1 MYTGPNVTNDNL
13 VFGYDTGYGVA
24 DNTTVTRFYPGEPTT
39 NVLTTANASTTAS
52 WGASNTGSTTGA
64 VTFLVEDGMPFMRL
78 NNVTYVSGYPRFTG
92 QVFANSAT
100 VTGGFST
107 SFEAR
112 GTTGASLKLKIY
124 DNGSTKITNTATLTD
139 TWTRYTFDNQ
149 STSHNLNQP
158 YFNPN
163 TSNAIYDIR
172 NVQIEAKSHSTP
184 FVSGSR
190 SNTAS
195 LIDLKR
201 TEDISVANVSFDS
214 TGQPEFDGTD
224 DIIEVS
230 RQIDTANYSAEFV
243 FKASVNTSGTEHW
256 LGAQYIA
263 TTGRIVFDLYTDNT
277 LRNFISGTSIT
288 GGTTIATGVW
298 YHAVFTRDSSGSAKI
313 YLNGAQDATGTV
325 STATPLNTNFQIGGS
340 TVLNSKEFT
349 GNIAVVKVYNKVLS
363 AAEVT
368 QNYNAYKNR
377 FNI

>member
-1 MYTGPNVTNDNL
+1 M
-13 VFGYDTGYGVA
+13 
-24 DNTTVTRFYPGEPTT
+24 
-39 NVLTTANASTTAS
+39 
-52 WGASNTGSTTGA
+52 
-64 VTFLVEDGMPFMRL
+64 
-78 NNVTYVSGYPRFTG
+78 
-92 QVFANSAT
+92 
-100 VTGGFST
+100 
-107 SFEAR
+107 
-112 GTTGASLKLKIY
+112 
-124 DNGSTKITNTATLTD
+124 
-139 TWTRYTFDNQ
+139 
-149 STSHNLNQP
+149 
-158 YFNPN
+158 
-163 TSNAIYDIR
+163 
-172 NVQIEAKSHSTP
+172 
-184 FVSGSR
+184 
-190 SNTAS
+190 
-195 LIDLKR
+195 
-201 TEDISVANVSFDS
+201 SFDS